1 MRITHVVD
9 SHPMFS
15 LINGCR
21 ELLGRSG
28 YVSCLMV
35 TSRLIEVNEIAL
47 QVVMLLAFL
56 FHQRLLQLKWYTQ
69 LHDRNLKASWVA
81 EKKVF
86 LACSPLYIAGGF
98 VALFMNVKQ
107 NQLHIVKHFLRGCL
121 RSYAGLVLDCFVFPQ
136 VLLNIRKVLF
146 LGHFTLESLLCMCF
160 HMHMTFTGQKPMILG
175 HPSFRSIP
183 MQVSSPALRTSLSV
197 LYICYLL
204 QSSAC
209 SSSLA
214 NDVSLQEDLGDMK
227 IMRKF

>member
-1 MRITHVVD
+1 MVHRITHVVD

-35 TSRLIEVNEIAL
+35 TSRLIEVNEIAVR
-47 QVVMLLAFL
+47 VVMLLAFL

-136 VLLNIRKVLF
+136 VLLNIFLTSKESALSWSFYLGIAFMHVLPHAYDLYRAKTYDPWSSKF
-146 LGHFTLESLLCMCF
+146 STDPHA
-160 HMHMTFTGQKPMILG
+160 
-175 HPSFRSIP
+175 SFFSG
-183 MQVSSPALRTSLSV
+183 S
-197 LYICYLL
+197 
-204 QSSAC
+204 
-209 SSSLA
+209 
-214 NDVSLQEDLGDMK
+214 
-227 IMRKF
+227 